1 MQHIPQNDGKN
12 GLSNAYKSEIL
23 QPFEIKN
30 AIFFDKR
37 NGTHVVTTI
46 LQLIVM
52 LWNCGDTP
60 VYTYGDSKL
69 LVTIILNPKFC
80 HHNSKV

>member
-1 MQHIPQNDGKN
+1 MPKN
-12 GLSNAYKSEIL
+12 RKFCNLLKSTKKT
-23 QPFEIKN
+23 PF
-30 AIFFDKR
+30 FFDKR

>member
-1 MQHIPQNDGKN
+1 MTENMVYLMPKN
-12 GLSNAYKSEIL
+12 WKFFNLLKST
-23 QPFEIKN
+23 KKHH
-30 AIFFDKR
+30 FFHKR

-69 LVTIILNPKFC
+69 LVTIILNPKIC